1 MNRKTL
7 AGDRRRRKFM
17 TALWALALS
26 LLVILLIYFE
36 RTAILYILCTL
47 GVTALLLIVA
57 FSELKHESEPVN
69 SWARRAMQQVLQEK
83 QNETSVAARLK

>member
-7 AGDRRRRKFM
+7 AGDRRRRKLM
-17 TALWALALS
+17 TVLWALGLS

-57 FSELKHESEPVN
+57 FSDLKHEEPGQQLGQTGDAAGV
-69 SWARRAMQQVLQEK
+69 AGRAK
-83 QNETSVAARLK
+83 